1 MLALFLSIPYAC
13 VTQPED
19 STEPVSNDTGS
30 TDTGT
35 PPWDGPLTTGT
46 GVAVNFSLDGGGLTD
61 AAVST
66 LEVPSSS
73 ATTTEDGSFQ
83 LDVPAGGEATFTLT
97 HDDAPPTQTAT
108 LDVPEAGIEGV
119 TFQVPDMEMV
129 SLLAAFSEA
138 EMDPDTCQIAAT
150 VTCAGC
156 DMWHGAFH
164 GEPGATVTI
173 EPSLPAESGPIY
185 FYRVSTNGIIYP
197 DPTLTETTDD
207 GGVLFLNAPPGD
219 YVLTAHKDGVTFDTR
234 RMRCRAGW
242 LVNASPPY
250 GLQAR

>member
-1 MLALFLSIPYAC
+1 MLALFVSTLIAC
-13 VTQPED
+13 APQPGD

-46 GVAVNFSLDGGGLTD
+46 GIAVNFSLDGGGLTD

-66 LEVPSSS
+66 LEVPSST
-73 ATTTEDGSFQ
+73 ATTGEDGSFQ
-83 LDVPAGGEATFTLT
+83 LEVPAGGEATFTLT

-119 TFQVPDMEMV
+119 TFQVPDMQMV

-138 EMDPDTCQIAAT
+138 EMDPDACQIATT

-156 DMWHGAFH
+156 DMWHGAWH

-173 EPSLPAESGPIY
+173 EPPLPASSGPIY
-185 FYRVSTNGIIYP
+185 FYRVSTNGVIYP

-219 YVLTAHKDGVTFDTR
+219 YVLTAHKDGVTFDDR